1 MNLIID
7 QGNTLFKVALFDEN
21 ELISKSVFKYSATDS
36 FYLWLKEKNLKELNI
51 IVSSVVNQKLDLTH
65 IPSKQIVYLDH
76 STNIPIVNGYLTPE
90 TLGDDRLANVIAAN
104 ALNPESS
111 SLVIDLGTCIKYDLI
126 DEKGVYVG
134 GNISLGL
141 NMRYKALHHFTDQLP
156 LIKPSENIKRH
167 GVDTESS
174 IKCGVQLSIEHEI
187 SGFIERY
194 TQEFKQLT
202 IFMTGGDLKYFDKSF
217 KNDIFANSNLTLI
230 GLNEILK
237 HNA

>member
-21 ELISKSVFKYSATDS
+21 ELISKSRFTYSDVNL
-36 FYLWLKEKNLKELNI
+36 FYIWLEEKNEKNLNI
-51 IVSSVVNQKLDLTH
+51 IVSSVVNQSIDLSNLS
-65 IPSKQIVYLDH
+65 INRVVYLNQL
-76 STNIPIVNGYLTPE
+76 TKLPIVNGYLTPE
-90 TLGDDRLANVIAAN
+90 TLGNDRLANAVAAN
-104 ALNPESS
+104 TINPNQN

-126 DEKGVYVG
+126 NSSGTYLG

-141 NMRYKALHHFTDQLP
+141 EMRYKALNHFTDQLP
-156 LIKPSENIKRH
+156 VLKPSQFENTY

-174 IKCGVQLSIEHEI
+174 IKCGVQLAIENEI
-187 SGFIERY
+187 NGFIDRY
-194 TQEFKQLT
+194 SQEFKPLT

-217 KNDIFANSNLTLI
+217 KNHIFANSNLTLI
-230 GLNEILK
+230 GLNEILR

>member
-21 ELISKSVFKYSATDS
+21 ELISKSVFKYSETDL
-36 FYLWLKEKNLKELNI
+36 FYVWLGEKKLKELNV
-51 IVSSVVNQKLDLTH
+51 IVSSVVNRKID
-65 IPSKQIVYLDH
+65 IPNASSNQIIYLDQT
-76 STNIPIVNGYLTPE
+76 TNIPIVNGYLTPE
-90 TLGDDRLANVIAAN
+90 TLGDDRLANVVAAN
-104 ALNPESS
+104 TLNPESN

-126 DEKGVYVG
+126 NAEGVYLG

-141 NMRYKALHHFTDQLP
+141 NMRYKALNHFTDKLP
-156 LIKPSENIKRH
+156 LLNPSEFQNTH

-174 IKCGVQLSIEHEI
+174 IKCGVQLAIEHEI
-187 SGFIERY
+187 RGFIDKYSE
-194 TQEFKQLT
+194 EFKPLT

-217 KNDIFANSNLTLI
+217 KNHIFANSDLTLI
-230 GLNEILK
+230 GLNEILR